1 MNTTLNEAV
10 RRFGVEV
17 EDRGRV
23 LICGVCATESATVT
37 ETEDGLIIVPEGSDG
52 EAFPCETA
60 RPYLDDR
67 CDWCAS
73 ASMETVWTGEAWEC
87 RD

>member
-1 MNTTLNEAV
+1 MDTTLKEAV
-10 RRFGVEV
+10 RKFGVEV
-17 EDRGRV
+17 QDRGRV

-37 ETEDGLIIVPEGSDG
+37 ETEDGLIIVPEGG
-52 EAFPCETA
+52 EPYACETA
-60 RPYLDDR
+60 HPYLDDR

-73 ASMETVWTGEAWEC
+73 TSLETVWTGDAWDY